1 MVLDRKIA
9 PEFKQVEKIEF
20 LEVKNQNLSNGI
32 KLNYINGGTQ
42 DIIKVDFI
50 FNAGIQQQEKLLVAS
65 TTNALIKEGTTSYTA
80 YEIAEG
86 IDNYGAFLE
95 VENSF
100 DSATVTLYTLNKYLP
115 NVLPYVKEVICSP
128 SLNEKEFNIYKN
140 NALER
145 FKVNLE
151 KVSFVA
157 RKEFSHLIFGEKSS
171 YGGNTTINDYNNLTL
186 SDIKNHYHKYYQ
198 LSNCKILVS
207 GKVDDEIISQI
218 NTFFGS
224 EKLTPFNNSNTKI
237 ESENSTKNKTYIE
250 KEGALQS
257 AIRIGRIMPNKLH
270 PDHHKLQVFNT
281 ILGGYFGSR
290 LMANIREDKGYTYGI
305 GSGIISLQNSGYFF
319 ISTEVGADVTKDALS
334 EIYKEIELLRTT
346 EVSNEELE
354 LVKNYM
360 LGHFLKSCDG
370 AFNMAN
376 LFESADSFGLDY
388 SFYDEYINTIKKI
401 TPTTIKEMGVKYFS
415 KNDLNEAVIGK
426 L

>member
-9 PEFKQVEKIEF
+9 PKFKQVEQIDF
-20 LEVKNQNLSNGI
+20 LEVKNQNLSNNI

-42 DIIKVDFI
+42 DIIKIDFI
-50 FNAGIQQQEKLLVAS
+50 FNAGILQQGKPLVAS
-65 TTNALIKEGTTSYTA
+65 TTNALIKEGTISYTA

-100 DSATVTLYTLNKYLP
+100 DSATVTLYTLNKYLSD
-115 NVLPYVKEVICSP
+115 VLPYVKEVICSP

-157 RKEFSHLIFGEKSS
+157 RKEFAQLIFGTNSP
-171 YGGNTTINDYNNLTL
+171 YGRNVNIEDYSNLTL
-186 SDIKNHYHKYYQ
+186 IDIQEFHKKNYQ
-198 LSNCKILVS
+198 LNNCKILVS
-207 GKVDDEIISQI
+207 GKVDKHILNEINS
-218 NTFFGS
+218 FFGNES
-224 EKLTPFNNSNTKI
+224 TSAFSNPTKTISTQSNNNDSLHIDK
-237 ESENSTKNKTYIE
+237 K
-250 KEGALQS
+250 GALQS
-257 AIRIGRIMPNKLH
+257 AIRIGRLIPNKLH
-270 PDHHKLQVFNT
+270 SDHHKLQVFNT

-290 LMANIREDKGYTYGI
+290 LMTNIREDKGYTYGI

-319 ISTEVGADVTKDALS
+319 ISTEVGADVTKDALN
-334 EIYKEIELLRTT
+334 EIYKEIELLRTE
-346 EVSNEELE
+346 EVSVEELD

-360 LGHFLKSCDG
+360 LGQFLKSCDG
-370 AFNMAN
+370 AFNMAS
-376 LFESADSFGLDY
+376 LFQSVDNFGLDY
-388 SFYDEYINTIKKI
+388 SFYNDYIKTIKTI
-401 TPTTIKEMGVKYFS
+401 TPKTIKELGVKYFS
-415 KNDLNEAVIGK
+415 KNDLKEVVVGK